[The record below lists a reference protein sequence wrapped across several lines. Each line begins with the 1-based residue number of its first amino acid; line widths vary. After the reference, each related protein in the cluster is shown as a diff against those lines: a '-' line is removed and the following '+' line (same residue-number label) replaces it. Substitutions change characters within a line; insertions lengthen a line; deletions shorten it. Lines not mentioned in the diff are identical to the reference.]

1 MTFNEINTIEPYI
14 IHRLTGIK
22 PDTSSISGVADSL
35 QITYGDYHWRY
46 VPPQILPRKVTDVL
60 MEDDLKK
67 ALTRLNPTI
76 ESDPSKADE
85 VIYRLRAILLSV
97 GEVGLVKAN
106 EEFACWLCGEKTMPF
121 GENNQHVPINL
132 IDFTDLKNNTYI
144 LTNQYTVIGK
154 TEKRPDLVYL
164 VNGIPLVVGELKT
177 PVRPSISWYDGA
189 VDISDDYE
197 NTIPQLFVPNLFS
210 FATEGKTYRYG
221 AVRMP
226 LELWGPWKT
235 EESKKKH
242 TELSEIESAIDDQ
255 LRPEVLLDL
264 LQNFTMYATDKKNRR
279 IKIIAR
285 YQQYEGANKIVERVK
300 EGKLKQ
306 GLIWHFQGSGKSY
319 LIVYAAQKLRKT
331 PELKSPTVI
340 VVVDRQDLDSQ
351 MSNNFSVT
359 EIPNVVTTESRAE
372 LKKLLSQDT
381 RKIII
386 TMMHKFGEV
395 DGVLNERSNIIALVD
410 EAHRTQEGDLGRKM
424 RTSIPNAFLFGL
436 TGTPI
441 NKTDRNTFYAFGTPE
456 DSEGYMSLYSFDESV
471 KDGATLPLH
480 FEPRLLNIHI
490 DKVVIDSEFAKL
502 TAHLSDEDRKE
513 LIDQAAKMSAFLKS
527 PARIE
532 KIVEDIVYH
541 FKERVEPHSF
551 KAMVVVPDREACGLY
566 KRAFDKLLPPE
577 QTAVVISTSASDE
590 LEFRR
595 TYELSK
601 DDEEK
606 LLSQYRDPAGPL
618 KILIVTSKL
627 LTGFDAPILQC
638 MYLDKA
644 MKDHN
649 LLQAICRT
657 NRVYKDKSHGLIVDY
672 FGVFDDVA
680 KSLEFDDERVKHV
693 VTNII
698 DLKIELPEAIQTCL
712 SHFPGVDRSIEGFE
726 GLQLAQD
733 CLNTDTKKD
742 SFAQDFIYLTNLWE
756 AISPDLILNRYE
768 KEYRWLTQVYESI
781 KPPSGD
787 TGRLLWHALG
797 AQTTKLMHSHIRVE
811 SISDDLDKIVLDA
824 DLIAG
829 LSMGDKDKKT
839 KEIDDDIKRRLKR
852 HTSDPRFEAL
862 GERLEKLKQQAEAG
876 LITSVEYL
884 KQLVMLARD
893 VVATEK
899 EVQSEEE
906 KNHARNALTELF
918 LEIKNNTTPV
928 IVEKIVNDIDEIVK
942 IVRFPG
948 WQTTN
953 AGEREVQRA
962 LRKTLLKYKLHKEED
977 LFNKC
982 YAYIKEYY

>member
-1 MTFNEINTIEPYI
+1 MTFNELNTIEPFI
-14 IHRLTGIK
+14 IHRL
-22 PDTSSISGVADSL
+22 SGVKVEDSSHVVKDV
-35 QITYGDYHWRY
+35 QTPYGNY
-46 VPPQILPRKVTDVL
+46 VWKYIPSQLLKRQLTDVL
-60 MEDDLKK
+60 VEGEVKK
-67 ALTRLNPTI
+67 ALIRLNPSI
-76 ESDPSKADE
+76 DEDPARADE
-85 VIYRLRAILLSV
+85 VIYRLRSILLSV
-97 GEVGLVKAN
+97 DDVGLVKAN
-106 EEFACWLCGEKTMPF
+106 EEFAKWLCGEKTMPF
-121 GENNQHVPINL
+121 GKNNQHVPVNL
-132 IDFTDLKNNTYI
+132 IDFTSFENNTYI
-144 LTNQYTVIGK
+144 ITNQYTVIGK

-164 VNGIPLVVGELKT
+164 VNGIPIIVGELKT

-221 AVRMP
+221 SVRMP

-242 TELSEIESAIDDQ
+242 TELTEIEAALDDQ
-255 LRPEVLLDL
+255 FRPEVFLDI
-264 LQNFTMYATDKKNRR
+264 LQYFTMYATDKKNRR

-300 EGKLKQ
+300 EGKIKQ

-331 PELKSPTVI
+331 TELKSPTVLVI
-340 VVVDRQDLDSQ
+340 VDRQDLDSQ

-359 EIPNVVTTESRAE
+359 EIPNVVSTESRAE
-372 LKKLLSQDT
+372 LQRLLEQDT

-386 TMMHKFGEV
+386 TMMHKFGEI
-395 DGVLNERSNIIALVD
+395 DGVLNERPNIIALVD

-424 RTSIPNAFLFGL
+424 RTAIPNAFLFGL

-441 NKTDRNTFYAFGTPE
+441 NKTDRNTFYAFGSPE
-456 DSEGYMSLYSFDESV
+456 DTEGYMSLYSFDESV

-490 DKVVIDSEFAKL
+490 DKSSIDSEFAQL
-502 TAHLSDEDRKE
+502 TSHLSDDDRKE
-513 LIDQAAKMSAFLKS
+513 LVDQAAKISAFLMS
-527 PARIE
+527 PARVE
-532 KIVEDIVYH
+532 KIVEDIAYH
-541 FKERVEPHSF
+541 FQERVEPHGF
-551 KAMVVVPDREACGLY
+551 KAMVVVPDRFACDIY
-566 KRAFDKLLPPE
+566 KKAFDKILPKE
-577 QTAVVISTSASDE
+577 QTAVIISSSASDN
-590 LEFRR
+590 LDFRKL
-595 TYELSK
+595 YQLSK
-601 DDEEK
+601 DEEEK
-606 LLSQYRDPAGPL
+606 LLETYRDPSSPL
-618 KILIVTSKL
+618 KMLIVTAKL

-638 MYLDKA
+638 MYLDRA
-644 MKDHN
+644 IKDHN

-657 NRVYKDKSHGLIVDY
+657 NRVFKGKTYGLIVDY

-680 KSLEFDDERVKHV
+680 QSLAFDDDRVKHV
-693 VTNII
+693 VTNITE
-698 DLKIELPEAIQTCL
+698 LKIQLPEAIQTCIA
-712 SHFPGVDRSIEGFE
+712 HFPNVDRTITGFE

-733 CLNTDTKKD
+733 CLNTDEKKD
-742 SFAQDFIYLTNLWE
+742 IFAQDYIYLAKLWE
-756 AISPDLILNRYE
+756 SISPDLILNRYE

-797 AQTTKLMHSHIRVE
+797 AQTTKLMHSHIKVE
-811 SISDDLDKIVLDA
+811 SISDNLEKIILDA

-829 LSMGDKDKKT
+829 LTSGDKDKKT
-839 KEIDDDIKRRLKR
+839 KEITDDIKRRLRK
-852 HTSDPRFEAL
+852 HGNDPRFEAL
-862 GERLEKLKQQAEAG
+862 SERLEKLKEKAEAG

-884 KQLVMLARD
+884 KQLVTLARD
-893 VVATEK
+893 VVVTEK

-906 KNHARNALTELF
+906 KNNAKNALTELF
-918 LEIKNNTTPV
+918 LEIKTDATPV

-962 LRKTLLKYKLHKEED
+962 LRKTLLKYRLHKEED

-982 YAYIKEYY
+982 YAYIREYY

>member
-1 MTFNEINTIEPYI
+1 MTFNELNTIEPFI
-14 IHRLTGIK
+14 IHRL
-22 PDTSSISGVADSL
+22 SGVKVEDSSHVVKDV
-35 QITYGDYHWRY
+35 QTPYGNY
-46 VPPQILPRKVTDVL
+46 VWKYIPSQLLKRQLTDVL
-60 MEDDLKK
+60 VEGEVKK
-67 ALTRLNPTI
+67 ALIRLNPSI
-76 ESDPSKADE
+76 DEDPARADE
-85 VIYRLRAILLSV
+85 VIYRLRSILLSV
-97 GEVGLVKAN
+97 DDVGLVKAN
-106 EEFACWLCGEKTMPF
+106 EEFAKWLCGEKTMPF
-121 GENNQHVPINL
+121 GKNNQHVPVNL
-132 IDFTDLKNNTYI
+132 IDFTSFENNTYI
-144 LTNQYTVIGK
+144 ITNQYTVIGK

-164 VNGIPLVVGELKT
+164 VNGIPIIVGELKT

-221 AVRMP
+221 SVRMP

-242 TELSEIESAIDDQ
+242 TELTEIEAALDDQ
-255 LRPEVLLDL
+255 FRPEVFLDI
-264 LQNFTMYATDKKNRR
+264 LQYFTMYATDKKNRR

-300 EGKLKQ
+300 EGKIKQ

-331 PELKSPTVI
+331 TELKSPTVLVI
-340 VVVDRQDLDSQ
+340 VDRQDLDSQ

-359 EIPNVVTTESRAE
+359 EIPNVVSTESRAE
-372 LKKLLSQDT
+372 LQRLLEQDT

-386 TMMHKFGEV
+386 TMMHKFGEI
-395 DGVLNERSNIIALVD
+395 DGVLNERPNIIALVD

-424 RTSIPNAFLFGL
+424 RTAIPNAFLFGL

-441 NKTDRNTFYAFGTPE
+441 NKTDRNTFYAFGSPE
-456 DSEGYMSLYSFDESV
+456 DTEGYMSLYSFDESV

-490 DKVVIDSEFAKL
+490 DKSSIDSEFAQL
-502 TAHLSDEDRKE
+502 TSHLSDDDRKE
-513 LIDQAAKMSAFLKS
+513 LVDQAAKMSAFLKS
-527 PARIE
+527 PARVE

-541 FKERVEPHSF
+541 FQERVEPHGF
-551 KAMVVVPDREACGLY
+551 KAMVVVPDRFACDIY
-566 KRAFDKLLPPE
+566 KKAFDKILPKE
-577 QTAVVISTSASDE
+577 QTAVVISSSASDN
-590 LEFRR
+590 LDFRKL
-595 TYELSK
+595 YQLSK
-601 DDEEK
+601 DEEEK
-606 LLSQYRDPAGPL
+606 LLETYRDPSSPL
-618 KILIVTSKL
+618 KMLIVTAKL

-644 MKDHN
+644 IKDHN

-657 NRVYKDKSHGLIVDY
+657 NRVFKGKTYGLIVDY

-680 KSLEFDDERVKHV
+680 QSLAFDDDRVKHV
-693 VTNII
+693 VTNITE
-698 DLKIELPEAIQTCL
+698 LKIQLPEAIQTCIA
-712 SHFPGVDRSIEGFE
+712 HFPNVDRTIAGFE

-733 CLNTDTKKD
+733 CLNTDEKKD
-742 SFAQDFIYLTNLWE
+742 IFAQDYIYLAKLWE
-756 AISPDLILNRYE
+756 SISPDLILNRYE

-797 AQTTKLMHSHIRVE
+797 AQTTKLMHSHIKVE
-811 SISDDLDKIVLDA
+811 SISDNLEKIILDA

-829 LSMGDKDKKT
+829 LTSGDKDKKT
-839 KEIDDDIKRRLKR
+839 KEITDDIKRRLRK
-852 HTSDPRFEAL
+852 HGNDPRFEAL
-862 GERLEKLKQQAEAG
+862 SERLEKLKEKAEAG

-884 KQLVMLARD
+884 KQLVTLARD
-893 VVATEK
+893 VVVTEK

-906 KNHARNALTELF
+906 KNNAKNALTELF
-918 LEIKNNTTPV
+918 LEIKTDATPV

-962 LRKTLLKYKLHKEED
+962 LRKTLLKYRLHKEED

-982 YAYIKEYY
+982 YAYIREYY